1 MEDNSH
7 FIKDLSV
14 GELSDNCENKYLL
27 RQFSDNSQTRKI
39 FEKFSEVKFS
49 KKSFFAANCFVLD
62 MRAPLAY
69 IVRARQPILVD

>member
-14 GELSDNCENKYLL
+14 GELSENCENEYLL

-39 FEKFSEVKFS
+39 FEKISEVNFFEKR
-49 KKSFFAANCFVLD
+49 FFAANFFVLD